1 MSRCPAFYD
10 AKPPG
15 DGMDLSVVDL
25 SPVPAGGTATDAFAN
40 TVEAARQA
48 GRLGDRRARP
58 EVAASAP
65 VPSVFAT
72 GDGKP
77 DGLIRR
83 ARRR

>member
-1 MSRCPAFYD
+1 MTPSHPATVWASLLY
-10 AKPPG
+10 
-15 DGMDLSVVDL
+15 L
-25 SPVPAGGTATDAFAN
+25 SPVPAGGTAADAFAN

-48 GRLGDRRARP
+48 ERLGYSYFWP

-65 VPSVFAT
+65 VPSLFAT
-72 GDGKP
+72 GDDKP